1 MRACAACASLQHFP
15 LDFMAAARPQAQ
27 TTNQTLRM
35 LGTYSSDAA
44 VAQALGVHAPAGVMK
59 PGFHPDVAC

>member
-1 MRACAACASLQHFP
+1 M
-15 LDFMAAARPQAQ
+15 DFMAAARPQAQ

-44 VAQALGVHAPAGVMK
+44 VAKALGVHVPAGAMK

>member
-1 MRACAACASLQHFP
+1 M
-15 LDFMAAARPQAQ
+15 DFMAAARPQAQ

-35 LGTYSSDAA
+35 LGTYSGDAA
-44 VAQALGVHAPAGVMK
+44 VAKALGVHVPAGAMT

>member
-1 MRACAACASLQHFP
+1 LLLSWLVFLQHFP

-35 LGTYSSDAA
+35 MGTYSSDAA
-44 VAQALGVHAPAGVMK
+44 VAKALGVHVPAGAVK
-59 PGFHPDVAC
+59 AGFHPDVAC